1 MKPSPV
7 HVKHLL
13 ETMVDVGDVIG
24 TLEWRHLIWTGNG
37 IKTRSMRMLAGPC
50 HMTCGCV
57 ASLTSQISFCET
69 SFFLRNS
76 QAQSWPEMT
85 RILQFPQFQPQ
96 HRYTNQK
103 VKQPSSAIRI
113 FMEGGGNPSINLVI
127 GNQWNVH
134 CGIPNAINLFNP
146 WNGLCN
152 LFLVNSD

>member
-1 MKPSPV
+1 
-7 HVKHLL
+7 
-13 ETMVDVGDVIG
+13 MVDVGDVIG

-37 IKTRSMRMLAGPC
+37 IPTRSMRMLAGPC

-69 SFFLRNS
+69 SFFFTELS
-76 QAQSWPEMT
+76 SPVMT
-85 RILQFPQFQPQ
+85 WNDQDSSVPQFQLQ

-103 VKQPSSAIRI
+103 VKRPSSAISI

-134 CGIPNAINLFNP
+134 CGKPNAINLFNP